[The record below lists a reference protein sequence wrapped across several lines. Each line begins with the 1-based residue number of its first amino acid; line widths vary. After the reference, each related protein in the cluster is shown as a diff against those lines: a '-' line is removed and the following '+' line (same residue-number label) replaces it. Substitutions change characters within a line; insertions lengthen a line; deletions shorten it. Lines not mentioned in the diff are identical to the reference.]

1 MIEPALF
8 LAIGIF
14 VASLFGLILIPVVHT
29 RAVRLTMKRMEAAT
43 PLSMTEIQADKD
55 KLRTEFAM
63 STRRLEA
70 AVEQLRAKT
79 VGQSAE
85 LGRRNDV
92 VNRLKVQMRETTAV
106 LFALETRETAL
117 SDQLGVSESE
127 HSSKINALR
136 KTERM
141 IQEKQTEHRQLAAD
155 LEDRSAT
162 AYSQRVD
169 VIALRAQAEAL
180 KDRASG
186 HERQANELSD
196 RLARERKEKAAAT
209 AELQEQRNKVGKLSD
224 RVSQLERQLMA
235 QTTEVEV
242 LRWRVQEVN
251 ELTTDRMNGL
261 SQLESE
267 IAQLREKD
275 TEIQKIAAQL
285 RADLSDAAGRSMA
298 ATESLIK
305 EKTLGEDQ
313 LSKIKAERIKLPQ
326 EIANL
331 TRDAEEAR
339 AEVRVENARLR
350 ECIKN
355 VAAELARLALALDG
369 PNSPIEA
376 ILASEATVPHSA
388 NGDQRPATSR
398 DKANGDL
405 ADRIR
410 TLQMKCAVRG
420 AVKTA

>member
-1 MIEPALF
+1 
-8 LAIGIF
+8 
-14 VASLFGLILIPVVHT
+14 
-29 RAVRLTMKRMEAAT
+29 MKRMEAAT
-43 PLSMTEIQADKD
+43 PLSMAEIQADKD
-55 KLRTEFAM
+55 KLRAEFAM

-70 AVEQLRAKT
+70 AVEKLKAKT

-85 LGRRNDV
+85 LGRKNDV

-117 SDQLGVSESE
+117 SDQLVASESE
-127 HSSKINALR
+127 HSAKINALR

-141 IQEKQTEHRQLAAD
+141 IQEKQAELAQLAAD
-155 LEDRSAT
+155 LEDRSTA

-169 VIALRAQAEAL
+169 AIALRAQVEAL
-180 KDRASG
+180 KDQASG

-209 AELQEQRNKVGKLSD
+209 AELQEQRNKAGNLSD

-251 ELTTDRMNGL
+251 ELTTDRVKGL

-267 IAQLREKD
+267 IAQLREKNA
-275 TEIQKIAAQL
+275 EIQKIAAQL

-305 EKTLGEDQ
+305 EKTLVEDQ
-313 LSKIKAERIKLPQ
+313 LNKTKAERIKLQQ
-326 EIANL
+326 EIASI

-339 AEVRVENARLR
+339 AGARVENALLR
-350 ECIKN
+350 ERIRN
-355 VAAELARLALALDG
+355 VAAELARLLLALDG
-369 PNSPIEA
+369 PDLPIEA
-376 ILASEATVPHSA
+376 ILASEA
-388 NGDQRPATSR
+388 
-398 DKANGDL
+398 L
-405 ADRIR
+405 CRIR
-410 TLQMKCAVRG
+410 QTATKDLPPLG
-420 AVKTA
+420 VKPMAISLIASARFR

>member
-1 MIEPALF
+1 MDA
-8 LAIGIF
+8 
-14 VASLFGLILIPVVHT
+14 
-29 RAVRLTMKRMEAAT
+29 
-43 PLSMTEIQADKD
+43 
-55 KLRTEFAM
+55 
-63 STRRLEA
+63 
-70 AVEQLRAKT
+70 
-79 VGQSAE
+79 
-85 LGRRNDV
+85 
-92 VNRLKVQMRETTAV
+92 
-106 LFALETRETAL
+106 
-117 SDQLGVSESE
+117 
-127 HSSKINALR
+127 
-136 KTERM
+136 
-141 IQEKQTEHRQLAAD
+141 
-155 LEDRSAT
+155 
-162 AYSQRVD
+162 
-169 VIALRAQAEAL
+169 IALRAQAEAL

-209 AELQEQRNKVGKLSD
+209 AELQEQRNKVGNLSD

-251 ELTTDRMNGL
+251 ELTTDRMKGL

-267 IAQLREKD
+267 IAQLREKN

-305 EKTLGEDQ
+305 EKTLVEDQ
-313 LSKIKAERIKLPQ
+313 LNKTKAERIKLRQ
-326 EIANL
+326 EIASIK
-331 TRDAEEAR
+331 RDAEEAR
-339 AEVRVENARLR
+339 AEARVENALLR
-350 ECIKN
+350 ERIKN

-369 PNSPIEA
+369 PDSPIEA

-388 NGDQRPATSR
+388 NGDRRPATSR